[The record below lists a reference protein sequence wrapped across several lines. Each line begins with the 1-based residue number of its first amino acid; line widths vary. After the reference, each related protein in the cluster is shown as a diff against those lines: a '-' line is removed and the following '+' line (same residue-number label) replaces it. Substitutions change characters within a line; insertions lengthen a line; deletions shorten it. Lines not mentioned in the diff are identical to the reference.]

1 MPVKMYFQDT
11 LWKCPCWA
19 SYPNY
24 VTYCQSGCKEEN
36 ITLRNMVGK
45 PHSHIQRIKREKK
58 KFIEYPRMNPSLK
71 KSQENGKNSDII
83 IKSMIWLNT
92 EFWKVVWLTTIW
104 WESYVFLDDKW
115 LISLF
120 PKDVISKESHWQ
132 PKEEYET

>member
-1 MPVKMYFQDT
+1 
-11 LWKCPCWA
+11 
-19 SYPNY
+19 
-24 VTYCQSGCKEEN
+24 
-36 ITLRNMVGK
+36 
-45 PHSHIQRIKREKK
+45 
-58 KFIEYPRMNPSLK
+58 MNPSLK